1 MLIYESIVTTR
12 NEDGTTHLAP
22 MGVWADGDERVLAPF
37 RPSITLDNLRR
48 ERCAVINRSDDV
60 RIFAGCLC
68 GRRDWPLCDA
78 DQLPLQRLD
87 GALSHSEVEVV
98 DIREDDVRPQ
108 FICETLH
115 EAGHAPFAGF
125 NRAQAAVIEM
135 CILASRLDRLE
146 ADKVAR
152 EIQYLRIAIEKT
164 AGEHEREAWDW
175 LMTMVEEHRSGRRGS
190 GGKAGGKIGG
200 KAGGKSGG
208 KASGK
213 SGGESGGKAG
223 AKSSD
228 KTGGKSSA
236 KTGGKSGA
244 KRTVK
249 RGAAAGRRKAS
260 G

>member
-37 RPSITLDNLRR
+37 RPSITLDNLQR

-60 RIFAGCLC
+60 RVFAGCLC

-98 DIREDDVRPQ
+98 DIREDDARPQ

-115 EAGHAPFAGF
+115 EAVHAPFTGF

-135 CILASRLDRLE
+135 CILASRLDRLD

-152 EIQYLRIAIEKT
+152 EMEYLKIAIEKT
-164 AGEHEREAWDW
+164 AGEHEREAWGW
-175 LMTMVEEHRSGRRGS
+175 LMEMVEEHRGGGRGGGH
-190 GGKAGGKIGG
+190 GGKAGGKTGD
-200 KAGGKSGG
+200 

-213 SGGESGGKAG
+213 SGGKSGNKPGV
-223 AKSSD
+223 KS
-228 KTGGKSSA
+228 
-236 KTGGKSGA
+236 GGKSGV
-244 KRTVK
+244 KSTVK
-249 RGAAAGRRKAS
+249 RVAATGKRKAS

>member
-37 RPSITLDNLRR
+37 RPSITLDNLQR

-108 FICETLH
+108 FVCETLH
-115 EAGHAPFAGF
+115 EAVHAPFTGF

-135 CILASRLDRLE
+135 CILASRLDRLD

-175 LMTMVEEHRSGRRGS
+175 LMGMVEEHRGGKRG
-190 GGKAGGKIGG
+190 GVHGGEAGGKTDGKAGGKSGVKSGAKSGG

-208 KASGK
+208 KSG
-213 SGGESGGKAG
+213 A
-223 AKSSD
+223 
-228 KTGGKSSA
+228 
-236 KTGGKSGA
+236 KSGA
-244 KRTVK
+244 KSGGKGAAK
-249 RGAAAGRRKAS
+249 RGVAAGKRKAS